1 MKSDGRHL
9 RGFLFLLI
17 IALGEISSLL
27 LFVTLLV
34 LSGLLIVRLAV
45 GLAQSLPLVTKR
57 LADLAC
63 RGC

>member
-9 RGFLFLLI
+9 RGFFLLVI
-17 IALGEISSLL
+17 IALGEVSCLL

-34 LSGLLIVRLAV
+34 LGGLLIVRLAV
-45 GLAQSLPLVTKR
+45 GLAQSLPLVTKL

-63 RGC
+63 MGC